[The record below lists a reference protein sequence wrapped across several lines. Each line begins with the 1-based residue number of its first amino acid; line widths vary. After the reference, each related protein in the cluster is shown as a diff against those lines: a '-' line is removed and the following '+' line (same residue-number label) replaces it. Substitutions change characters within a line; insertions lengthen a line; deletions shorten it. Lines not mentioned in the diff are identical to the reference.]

1 MLSCVA
7 GGYSVYVTHNY
18 RFRRGGPVRIRWGHY
33 AGAVGV
39 VDSAVFQ
46 RTVDYPDNHAA
57 GYHVVLDDEN
67 MLRVRWEQ
75 VAKR

>member
-1 MLSCVA
+1 MGAITTASGEVIQLR
-7 GGYSVYVTHNY
+7 T
-18 RFRRGGPVRIRWGHY
+18 RRGHY